1 MKKYFAAFTT
11 MALISAAPFALAAS
25 STDLTVKGT
34 ITPVACTPTF
44 TGGDVIDV
52 GKISSADLNKD
63 TNTLVGTNSI
73 QLVVSCDASAKFALN
88 PIDNKDGTSI
98 GDWFGLGLT
107 DDGEKLGYF
116 YPKVVQVKDGATS
129 LDAIKSSNG
138 GSTWV
143 RATDAQAGYLLSV
156 ATTGGTAPVN
166 AEVVT
171 FDFEVD
177 TYIARADSLTLT
189 DEVTIDGSATF
200 EVKYL

>member
-1 MKKYFAAFTT
+1 MKKYFAALTT
-11 MALISAAPFALAAS
+11 TALISAAPFALAAS
-25 STDLTVKGT
+25 STDLTVTGL

-44 TGGDVIDV
+44 SGGGVIDI
-52 GKISSADLNKD
+52 GKISAGDLNTDK
-63 TNTLVGTNSI
+63 NTLVGTHPI

-88 PIDNKDGTSI
+88 PIDNKDGTST

-107 DDGEKLGYF
+107 PADEPLGF
-116 YPKVVQVKDGATS
+116 FFPKVLQVKDATNS
-129 LDAIKSSNG
+129 LDAIKSDDG

-143 RATDAQAGYLLSV
+143 KADNAQAGYLLSF
-156 ATTGGTAPVN
+156 AATGGTAPID